1 MTLAEKIRK
10 IREEKGMTQKQVAS
24 IMGISQQAYGQYE
37 SGTREPKPE
46 TLGRIALALGENIGE
61 LLKNSYPLDVD
72 SKEQA
77 NYLSR
82 VIHGQYEQAVKEQQ
96 IFDKVL
102 RESPLAAD
110 LWDYFSILNEHGQQ
124 TAVERVQ
131 ELTQIPQYQL
141 ENSIPQDILDIAASA
156 GQDKT
161 DNLDTKD

>member
-61 LLKNSYPLDVD
+61 LLKNSYPLDA
-72 SKEQA
+72 KEQE
-77 NYLSR
+77 NYVSR
-82 VIHGQYEQAVKEQQ
+82 VIHGQYEQAIKEQQ

-102 RESPLAAD
+102 REFPHAAD
-110 LWDYFSILNEHGQQ
+110 LWDSFSLLNEYGQK

-141 ENSIPQDILDIAASA
+141 ENSSPPNIDILDIIASA
-156 GQDKT
+156 DEDEA
-161 DNLDTKD
+161 DNLNTKD